1 MTSWQPEIKSAV
13 NNSHV
18 RHIGHHALSGNNPLF
33 QIHHKLKRVVLR
45 LQSATFVTIPSMVTV
60 LTEQQHCS
68 TTRARA
74 LLRTPQ
80 NVLYVLGQ
88 TMAGIQ
94 MCIAINKTI
103 LKNALYYAQL
113 APSSKRFWKM
123 HSKHIAKLC
132 KGKKTYKLLVL
143 KSESKL

>member
-1 MTSWQPEIKSAV
+1 MSQHCNWRLRHAKAELTSEWGPKFAKFCRWQPEIKSAV

-18 RHIGHHALSGNNPLF
+18 RRIGHHALSGNNSLF
-33 QIHHKLKRVVLR
+33 QIHHKLKKVVLR

-113 APSSKRFWKM
+113 APSSKRF
-123 HSKHIAKLC
+123 
-132 KGKKTYKLLVL
+132 
-143 KSESKL
+143 